1 MADHHIPDVSD
12 AGLAR
17 EVSSETARLAHL
29 VRSLSLSANLQ
40 ADRADAEAGE
50 AHAWR
55 LEAAMLRAS
64 LFWRLTAPARLIIDL
79 ARGRTPFGLPLRE
92 ALARA
97 RAIAAEEGWRAVVR
111 RARAWLRR
119 RHPHVGDRVEAP
131 KTRRGASPQAHD
143 LPWCRPPAEPPDRVL
158 APSVLII
165 AELTLP
171 QCAKYR
177 VWQKQEHFAR
187 LGMGCQVVNWHDT
200 GACRAAAS
208 LATAVIFYRVPGFPN
223 VLGLIA
229 ECRRLRLPLWWEVD
243 DLIFDEASYLLNRN
257 LAHLDDELRRSILSG
272 VPLYRRAMLE
282 CGRGLASTPRLA
294 AAMREAGLTDVAV
307 VENALDDETLCIADR
322 LRSNPRPARSEI
334 VVTYG
339 SGTRTHNADFVVAAP
354 GLLAAMRARPRLM
367 LRIAGDVKLPASFD
381 ALGDRVERVP
391 KTHFAAYMERLADS
405 DISIAPLENTIFNDC
420 KSNIKFLE
428 AAALGLVSICSPCD
442 NFRDVVRQ
450 GVNGLLANSDREWEA
465 ALLALADDPALR
477 QRLGEAAR
485 QTALDRYSPAAVAQ
499 NQARPLLAGIPARD
513 ATPLRV
519 LMANVYFWPRSFGG
533 ATIVAEEMARRLHA
547 RDDTVVHV
555 VTGAEDLDD
564 ADLPPGQALLRY
576 DMPVP
581 GKPAI
586 MIAALRQPGQSAI
599 LGFDNPALA
608 RHFGG
613 VLDAVRP
620 DVVHLHAIQG
630 LSAAIARSCLER
642 RIPYVITL
650 HDAWW
655 ICARQ
660 FMVQADGRYCFQK
673 KIDLKICDACMP
685 GAPHLRARYDML
697 METLRGA
704 ALLLAPSE
712 AHRQLYL
719 AQGLAADLVCVA
731 PNGVR
736 HPASHPVARPLK
748 PDEITFAYVGGNVD
762 VKGFGIVA
770 EVFERLGRSNWRLI
784 LVDNTLNLGFS
795 SIDAAAW
802 KVSGRVETVPAYT
815 QDTMD
820 RFFDGIDVLLFPSQ
834 WKESFGLTVRE
845 ALLRGVWVITTDG
858 GGPAEAVHDGV
869 NGTIIPLDGKPDRL
883 QAAVESLLADP
894 RHLSRPLE
902 HTGIID
908 FAEQAGQL
916 RKHLQEVATK
926 HVLF

>member
-1 MADHHIPDVSD
+1 MADHHSP
-12 AGLAR
+12 GLSQDSAA
-17 EVSSETARLAHL
+17 SETARLARL
-29 VRSLSLSANLQ
+29 VRSLSLSASLQ

-55 LEAAMLRAS
+55 IEAAMLRAS
-64 LFWRLTAPARLIIDL
+64 LFWRLTAPARLAIDL
-79 ARGRTPFGLPLRE
+79 ARGRAPFGLPLRE
-92 ALARA
+92 GLARA
-97 RAIAAEEGWRAVVR
+97 RAIAAEEGWPAAVR

-119 RHPHVGDRVEAP
+119 RRPRIGDLVEAASP
-131 KTRRGASPQAHD
+131 PRGAASQAQD
-143 LPWCRPPAEPPDRVL
+143 LPWRRPLSDPPGRVL
-158 APSVLII
+158 APGVLII

-187 LGMGCQVVNWHDT
+187 LGMRCQVVNWHDVA
-200 GACRAAAS
+200 ACRAAAS
-208 LATAVIFYRVPGFPN
+208 LATAVIFYRVPGFPD

-243 DLIFDEASYLLNRN
+243 DLIFDEASYLQNRN
-257 LAHLDDELRRSILSG
+257 LAHLDRDLRHSILSG
-272 VPLYRRAMLE
+272 VPLYRRAMLA

-294 AAMREAGLTDVAV
+294 AAMREAGLASVAV
-307 VENALDDETLCIADR
+307 VENALDDETLCIAR
-322 LRSNPRPARSEI
+322 RWHGKPRPARSEI

-339 SGTRTHNADFVVAAP
+339 SGTRTHDADFAVAAP

-367 LRIAGDVKLPASFD
+367 LRIAGEVKLPAAFD
-381 ALGDRVERVP
+381 ALADRVERLP
-391 KTHFAAYMERLADS
+391 KTHFAAYMERLADT

-428 AAALGLVSICSPCD
+428 AAVLGVVSICSPCD
-442 NFRDVVRQ
+442 NFRDVVRH
-450 GVNGLLANSDREWEA
+450 GVNGLLADSDGAWED
-465 ALLALADDPALR
+465 ALLALADDAALR

-499 NQARPLLAGIPARD
+499 SQARPLLASMPERD
-513 ATPLRV
+513 PTPLRV
-519 LMANVYFWPRSFGG
+519 LMANIYFWPKSFGG

-581 GKPAI
+581 GKPPM
-586 MIAALRQPGQSAI
+586 MIAALRQPGPNAI
-599 LGFDNPALA
+599 LGFDNPAMA
-608 RHFGG
+608 THFGG

-642 RIPYVITL
+642 QIPYVITL

-660 FMVQADGRYCFQK
+660 FMVQADGKYCFQR
-673 KIDLKICDACMP
+673 KIDLKICGACMP
-685 GAPHLRARYDML
+685 GAPHLRARTDL
-697 METLRGA
+697 LLETLHGA

-719 AQGLAADLVCVA
+719 AQGLAPDLVRVA

-736 HPASHPVARPLK
+736 HPAAPPAARPLK
-748 PDEITFAYVGGNVD
+748 PGELTFAYVGGNVD
-762 VKGFGIVA
+762 VKGYRLVRQ
-770 EVFERLGRSNWRLI
+770 VFERLRRSDWRLV

-795 SIDAAAW
+795 SINAAAW
-802 KVSGRVETVPAYT
+802 KVRGRIETVQAYT
-815 QDTMD
+815 QETMD
-820 RFFDGIDVLLFPSQ
+820 RFFAGIDVLLFPSQ

-858 GGPAEAVHDGV
+858 GGPAEAVRDGV
-869 NGTIIPLDGKPDRL
+869 TGTIIPLDGKPDSL
-883 QAAVESLLADP
+883 LAAVGALLADP
-894 RHLSRPLE
+894 SGLSRLPDS
-902 HTGIID
+902 TGIID
-908 FAEQAGQL
+908 FSEQARQL
-916 RKHLQEVATK
+916 HGHLRQVAGKHG
-926 HVLF
+926 LF